1 MTAIDPA
8 TAVTWP
14 VDIDSEHFPDDQF
27 RAYASQYF
35 DADKDGTLSESEAD
49 SVTKISI
56 TSKTISSLKGVEYF
70 RNLTQLLAWNN
81 QLSSLDVSHNTRL
94 TTLYAADNMLSSL
107 DVTHNLRLK
116 ELDVE
121 GDELTSLDVSHNEQ
135 LKYLDVDRSSL
146 PSLDV
151 SHNVQLSTLYAT
163 DNQLSSLDVSVN
175 RHLTSLCV
183 DGNRLSS
190 LDISK
195 NMKLKVLRLWSNRL
209 PALDLS
215 ANARLTECSSAM
227 QRVTFA
233 AMKSPDGTMT
243 VSMKRAGIDP
253 SRVSGVSA
261 GMFDAST
268 GVVTFSE
275 SETVQGFSYRYDT
288 KTPEGVTWIAA

>member
-49 SVTKISI
+49 AVTKISI

-70 RNLTQLLAWNN
+70 RNLSQLLAWNN
-81 QLSSLDVSHNTRL
+81 QLS
-94 TTLYAADNMLSSL
+94 
-107 DVTHNLRLK
+107 
-116 ELDVE
+116 
-121 GDELTSLDVSHNEQ
+121 
-135 LKYLDVDRSSL
+135 
-146 PSLDV
+146 SLDV

-190 LDISK
+190 LDVSK

>member
-1 MTAIDPA
+1 MIGVECISAISTGHVPAIDPA

-49 SVTKISI
+49 AVTKISI

-81 QLSSLDVSHNTRL
+81 QLSSLDVSHNP
-94 TTLYAADNMLSSL
+94 
-107 DVTHNLRLK
+107 RLK

-151 SHNVQLSTLYAT
+151 SHNVQLPTLYVT

-190 LDISK
+190 LDVSK

>member
-1 MTAIDPA
+1 
-8 TAVTWP
+8 
-14 VDIDSEHFPDDQF
+14 
-27 RAYASQYF
+27 
-35 DADKDGTLSESEAD
+35 
-49 SVTKISI
+49 
-56 TSKTISSLKGVEYF
+56 
-70 RNLTQLLAWNN
+70 
-81 QLSSLDVSHNTRL
+81 
-94 TTLYAADNMLSSL
+94 MLSSL
-107 DVTHNLRLK
+107 DVTHNPRLK

-135 LKYLDVDRSSL
+135 LKHLDVDRSSL

-190 LDISK
+190 LDVSK

-209 PALDLS
+209 PALNLS

-253 SRVSGVSA
+253 SWVSGVSA
-261 GMFDAST
+261 GMFDAYRRGDVFRVRDGPRILISLRHEDT
-268 GVVTFSE
+268 RGGDVDCRMTVNVTL
-275 SETVQGFSYRYDT
+275 
-288 KTPEGVTWIAA
+288 KK